1 MPTAATITL
10 GRACSISV
18 GGVALTGVRS
28 VTASLA
34 RSEIEVPVFSGGETY
49 IVPGSRTVTLE
60 IETIA
65 EEDYDALMDAMEDVE
80 AGVTVSSSHISATF
94 VVTALNVSE
103 PLDDVVSYTAT
114 LKRTVAN
121 A

>member
-1 MPTAATITL
+1 MSATIRL

-18 GGVALTGVRS
+18 GGSLLTGVRS
-28 VTASLA
+28 VTASAA
-34 RSEIEVPVFSGGETY
+34 RSEIEVPVFGAGETY
-49 IVPGSRTVTLE
+49 IVPGHRTITIEVETVTV
-60 IETIA
+60 
-65 EEDYDALMDAMEDVE
+65 EDFTKLSNAMNDVSV
-80 AGVTVSSSHISATF
+80 GVSVSATHVSGTF
-94 VVTALNVSE
+94 IVTAITVNE